1 MAYADFDFYKNI
13 YKGNLSAVDF
23 EILSERASDI
33 IDSRTEFLI
42 RRCGLNNIP
51 GELTE
56 RIKKACC
63 AVSEA
68 MKTNE
73 NGGVKQSESVGD
85 YSVTYASGAL
95 TNEQRIDNALVTYI
109 PDIVKTARWL

>member
-1 MAYADFDFYKNI
+1 MAYADYDFYRDV
-13 YKGNLSAVDF
+13 YKGKLKAADF
-23 EILSERASDI
+23 ARLSERASDI

-42 RRCGLNNIP
+42 KRCGFNNVSE
-51 GELTE
+51 ELAE

-68 MKTNE
+68 IKINE
-73 NGGVKQSESVGD
+73 NGGAKQYECVGD

-95 TNEQRIDNALVTYI
+95 TNEQRIDNALTTYI